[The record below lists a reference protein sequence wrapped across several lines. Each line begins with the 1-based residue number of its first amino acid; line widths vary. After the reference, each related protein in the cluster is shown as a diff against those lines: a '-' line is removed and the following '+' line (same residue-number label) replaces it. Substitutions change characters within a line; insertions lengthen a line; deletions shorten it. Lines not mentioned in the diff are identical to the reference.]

1 MKINYF
7 WVHLHTFYLKKDKP
21 SLEKRGCFTTEALIF
36 CFEEGKQSKD
46 FKEKYYGSKDQTTA
60 K

>member
-1 MKINYF
+1 M
-7 WVHLHTFYLKKDKP
+7 HTFYLKKDKP
-21 SLEKRGCFTTEALIF
+21 LLEKRGCFTTEALIF